1 MMMDFIANGAV
12 QRWTVKTMDDSMW
25 NFLKNGKQKSNIPVL
40 KNLVNTLIKMT
51 TQKTAGQRDDKP
63 NDVPFESLEMLKWAI
78 ICEAVALVLSGDL
91 DKIEVGK

>member
-1 MMMDFIANGAV
+1 
-12 QRWTVKTMDDSMW
+12 MDDSMW

-91 DKIEVGK
+91 DKIEVVKNDRTC

>member
-1 MMMDFIANGAV
+1 M
-12 QRWTVKTMDDSMW
+12 
-25 NFLKNGKQKSNIPVL
+25 
-40 KNLVNTLIKMT
+40 VNTLIKMT
-51 TQKTAGQRDDKP
+51 TQKTAGQRDNKP